1 MSRLEGKFESAFARD
16 LKKLAKK
23 HVSDEPLEEAISL
36 ILENTPA
43 SRAELIRRHGMHT
56 LSGAWAGS
64 NECHVCNAGDWLLVW
79 RETGGVA
86 YFQRTGTHEE
96 IFR

>member
-1 MSRLEGKFESAFARD
+1 MLEAVYDPSFSRD

-23 HVSDEPLEEAISL
+23 HVNDKPLEEVITL
-36 ILENTPA
+36 ILQETLEA
-43 SRAELIRRHGMHT
+43 REELIRRHNMHT

-79 RETGGVA
+79 LEANGVA
-86 YFQRTGTHEE
+86 YFQRTGTHDE